1 MAISVGDQL
10 PEATL
15 LTMVDG
21 EPSAVS
27 AHAVLGSG
35 RAVLFSMP
43 GAFTGTCSAV
53 HLPNVIHY
61 ADRIL
66 AKGIDTIAVMTVNDP
81 FALYG
86 WGEANGTPG
95 TGVVLLADPEAKF
108 ADQVGLT
115 FDLPERGLVH
125 RSQRY
130 SMVIRDGIIEH
141 LNVDV
146 PGPTCEISG
155 GERILELI

>member
-1 MAISVGDQL
+1 MAISIGDAL

-15 LTMVDG
+15 FIMKDG
-21 EPSAVS
+21 EPSAIS
-27 AHAVLGSG
+27 AQEALGRG

-53 HLPNVIHY
+53 HLPNVIHH
-61 ADRIL
+61 ADQML
-66 AKGIDTIAVMTVNDP
+66 AKGVDTIAVMTVNDP

-95 TGVVLLADPEAKF
+95 AGVMLLADPEAKF

-115 FDLPERGLVH
+115 FNLPERGLVH

-130 SMVIRDGIIEH
+130 SMVIKDGVVEH